1 MNPKT
6 MQHMKK
12 ENRRKPS
19 VFAGFLAGA
28 EGLEPSARGFGVDV
42 GGHSRERGRTDV
54 ARFPPQVRER
64 TVLVWCCEKN

>member
-1 MNPKT
+1 MHLLKFYTPGGLT
-6 MQHMKK
+6 VTMKK

-42 GGHSRERGRTDV
+42 GERIRERGRGGV
-54 ARFPPQVRER
+54 GRFPPQVR
-64 TVLVWCCEKN
+64 K

>member
-19 VFAGFLAGA
+19 VFAGFLCF
-28 EGLEPSARGFGVDV
+28 LS
-42 GGHSRERGRTDV
+42 
-54 ARFPPQVRER
+54 
-64 TVLVWCCEKN
+64 KNDALG

>member
-19 VFAGFLAGA
+19 VFAGFVAGA
-28 EGLEPSARGFGVDV
+28 AETGAAERWCGIKKVGVV
-42 GGHSRERGRTDV
+42 
-54 ARFPPQVRER
+54 
-64 TVLVWCCEKN
+64 